1 VSEHVRRGAAH
12 ADARAPAAR
21 TTRAG

>member
-1 VSEHVRRGAAH
+1 MREHVRRGAAH